1 MSKKQTKRVK
11 GPDEWTQVQF
21 DGVVENFPE
30 FGFEVREALR
40 SIMVLGKSQSEVART
55 LGLTRQRV
63 NQMVNALRTR
73 HRPVGW
79 VTAAV
84 TVPPDVM
91 KQIRQMERQAREQFE
106 RQRTQL

>member
-1 MSKKQTKRVK
+1 MPKKQTRRVK

-21 DGVVENFPE
+21 DGVIENFPE

-84 TVPPDVM
+84 TVPADLM
-91 KQIRQMERQAREQFE
+91 KHIRQLERQARAQFE
-106 RQRTQL
+106 QKRPRV

>member
-1 MSKKQTKRVK
+1 MTRKQTKRVK
-11 GPDEWTQVQF
+11 GPDEWTQEQF
-21 DGVVENFPE
+21 DSVVENFPE

-40 SIMVLGKSQSEVART
+40 SIMVLGRSQSEVARA
-55 LGLTRQRV
+55 LELTRQRV

-84 TVPPDVM
+84 TVPPDLM
-91 KQIRQMERQAREQFE
+91 KHIRQLERQAREQFE
-106 RQRTQL
+106 RQRPRL